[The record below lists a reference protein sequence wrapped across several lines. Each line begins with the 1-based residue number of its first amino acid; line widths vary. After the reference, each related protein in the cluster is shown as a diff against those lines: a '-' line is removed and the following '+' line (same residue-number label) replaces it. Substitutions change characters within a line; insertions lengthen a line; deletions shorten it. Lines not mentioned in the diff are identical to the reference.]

1 MNSKFLYERIV
12 LLMNE
17 SKVFSFNMPANACN
31 AHLHII
37 DPAFPND
44 GKAEAQRGTV
54 EEYKKVAAYLSL
66 PRAVFVQAKP
76 FGTDNACLLDA
87 IKKFG
92 RENARGIAVVNN
104 SVSDKELE
112 RLNAGGVKGLRFSVW
127 NPKNAVV
134 SFDDCLPLSQRCAD
148 MGWNMQL
155 HMGAKQY
162 LEHADVIRKLKGKV
176 VIDHMGRLDPALGT
190 KDPAYAFV
198 CEMIE
203 RGNTWVKLSGTY
215 LNTVTGRPW
224 NDATATA
231 IELAKFAPERVVWG
245 SDWPHVTEKVKPDEA
260 ELTEL
265 IGTWF
270 PTEKARKLALVDNP
284 AELYEF

>member
-1 MNSKFLYERIV
+1 MNNV
-12 LLMNE
+12 L
-17 SKVFSFNMPANACN
+17 SFEMPANACN

-54 EEYKKVAAYLSL
+54 EEYKEVAAKLHL

-76 FGTDNACLLDA
+76 FGTDNTCLLDA
-87 IKKFG
+87 IEKFG
-92 RENARGIAVVNN
+92 PKNAVGIAVVNN
-104 SVSDKELE
+104 TVSDAELE

-134 SFDDCLPLSQRCAD
+134 SFDDCLPLSERCAD

-190 KDPAYAFV
+190 KDPAYKFV

-231 IELAKFAPERVVWG
+231 VEIAKFAPERVVWG
-245 SDWPHVTEKVKPDEA
+245 SDWPHVTEKIKPDET

-265 IGTWF
+265 IATWF
-270 PTEKARKLALVDNP
+270 PTEQARRLALSDNP
-284 AELYEF
+284 EELYGF

>member
-1 MNSKFLYERIV
+1 MSAKL
-12 LLMNE
+12 
-17 SKVFSFNMPANACN
+17 SFVMPANACN
-31 AHLHII
+31 SHLHII

-54 EEYKKVAAYLSL
+54 EEYKKVAAELHL

-76 FGTDNACLLDA
+76 FGTDNECLLDA
-87 IKKFG
+87 LAKFG
-92 RENARGIAVVNN
+92 TENARGIAVVNN
-104 SVSDKELE
+104 SVSDAELE

-162 LEHADVIRKLKGKV
+162 LEHADVIRKLKGKI

-203 RGNTWVKLSGTY
+203 RGNTWVKLSGPY

-224 NDATATA
+224 ADATATA
-231 IELAKFAPERVVWG
+231 VELAKFAPERVVWG

-260 ELTEL
+260 ELTEM
-265 IGTWF
+265 IASWF
-270 PTEKARKLALVDNP
+270 PTEQARKLALADNP

>member
-1 MNSKFLYERIV
+1 MNNV
-12 LLMNE
+12 L
-17 SKVFSFNMPANACN
+17 SFEMPANACN

-54 EEYKKVAAYLSL
+54 EEYKEVAAKLHL

-76 FGTDNACLLDA
+76 FGTDNECLLDA
-87 IKKFG
+87 IVKFG
-92 RENARGIAVVNN
+92 TKNAVGIAVVNN
-104 SVSDKELE
+104 TVSDAELE

-134 SFDDCLPLSQRCAD
+134 SFDDCLPLSERCAD

-190 KDPAYAFV
+190 KDPAYKFV

-215 LNTVTGRPW
+215 LNTTTGRPW

-231 IELAKFAPERVVWG
+231 IEIAKFAPERVVWG
-245 SDWPHVTEKVKPDEA
+245 SDWPHVTEKVKPDEV

-265 IGTWF
+265 IATWF
-270 PTEKARKLALVDNP
+270 PTEQARKLALVSNP
-284 AELYEF
+284 EELYGF

>member
-87 IKKFG
+87 IEKFG
-92 RENARGIAVVNN
+92 PENARGIAVVNN
-104 SVSDKELE
+104 TVSDKELE
-112 RLNAGGVKGLRFSVW
+112 RLNAGGVKGLRLSVW